1 MRNFGN
7 FAAFG
12 VLRRTGSSRYELDFR
27 TGQRPA
33 KTHFVFRPVPSPAGE
48 CPSDQRESMA
58 GNPSSWKYVLNPSRD
73 RVESRSRDGGS
84 TLQAYQGVGLSLVHV
99 SSRHGLCCLRC

>member
-12 VLRRTGSSRYELDFR
+12 VLRRTGSSPCGLDFR
-27 TGQRPA
+27 TSHRPA
-33 KTHFVFRPVPSPAGE
+33 KTHFVFRPVPSPAGDR
-48 CPSDQRESMA
+48 PSDQRESMA

-84 TLQAYQGVGLSLVHV
+84 TRKACEGLPLTLVQLN
-99 SSRHGLCCLRC
+99 SRHGLCFLSG